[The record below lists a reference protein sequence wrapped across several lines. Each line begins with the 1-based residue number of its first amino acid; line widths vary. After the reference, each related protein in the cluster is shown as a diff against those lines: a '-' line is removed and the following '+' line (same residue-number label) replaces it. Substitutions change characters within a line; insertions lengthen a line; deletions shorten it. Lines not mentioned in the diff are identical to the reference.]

1 MVHEVLHASLLLVDG
16 RQESLLTLEATLAP
30 LNLRLVTASSAE
42 DALRRVLHED
52 FALILLDVHQ
62 EWEEGLVS
70 ARLLREVWRSRSTP
84 LLLLTETPEPA
95 RVKEA
100 HALGAVDCLA
110 SSHDPEVLRAKVSV
124 FIELHQRNAE
134 LRRARVALAEREER
148 LRFILQASG
157 LGHWRLEL
165 PTRRLEASEGCKSNF
180 GVPPDWELSSYEA
193 LLSLIHPED
202 RQGMV
207 NAVERAI
214 ATCADYSADYR
225 VVPPGGGLRWVAARG
240 RVECGPDGMPV
251 GMVGITLDITE
262 RMRGEQKLGFLSEAS
277 RLLTESL
284 EPDEALQRVARL
296 AASSVATYCVVDLL
310 QEDGG
315 FQRVAVAHQEP
326 SMEDVIQQVRRF
338 TPRSDVSTPVAEALR
353 HGWTKLYTDFTLEHR
368 RQSAVSPAHLEILDR
383 LDPHSVLLVP
393 MKTRERSWGVITFAR
408 AGAAER
414 FDEGDVDMAEEL
426 ARRAASALENAR
438 LLRTTQEA
446 VRLRDEFLSV
456 ASHELKTPL
465 TPLSLKL
472 HALARS
478 VNDGGLAGLE
488 RRLPGDVDVMRRQ
501 VKRLSD
507 LVNELL
513 DVSRISSGRLSLA
526 LEEVDL
532 VALVHEVC
540 SRFEPEAERV
550 GCRLQIRSDGALL
563 GCWDRLRL
571 EQVVSNLLSNSIK
584 YGAGKP
590 IHLQVGAGER
600 GARLV
605 VRDEGIGIQEEA
617 LSRIFGKFERA
628 VSERNYG
635 GLGLGLYITRQIVEA
650 HGGIIRVESA
660 PGQGATFTL
669 ELPLGPTR

>member
-1 MVHEVLHASLLLVDG
+1 MVHEVPHASLLLVDE
-16 RQESLLTLEATLAP
+16 RQESLLALEASLAP
-30 LNLRLVTASSAE
+30 LGPRLVTANSAE
-42 DALRRVLHED
+42 DALRRFLHED

-84 LLLLTETPEPA
+84 LLLLTEEPEPA
-95 RVKEA
+95 RVREA

-110 SSHDPEVLRAKVSV
+110 SSHDPDVLRAKVSV
-124 FIELHQRNAE
+124 FIELHQRNTE

-148 LRFILQASG
+148 LRFILQAGG
-157 LGHWRLEL
+157 LGQWRLEL
-165 PTRRLEASEGCKSNF
+165 PTLRLDASEGCKNNF
-180 GVPPDWELSSYEA
+180 GLPPEWALSSYEA

-202 RQGMV
+202 RQGMTE
-207 NAVERAI
+207 AVERAL
-214 ATCADYSADYR
+214 ATCGDYSADYR

-240 RVECGPDGMPV
+240 RVECGPDGRPV

-262 RMRGEQKLGFLSEAS
+262 RMRGEQRLGFLSEAS
-277 RLLTESL
+277 RLLTESQ
-284 EPDEALQRVARL
+284 EPDDALQRVARL
-296 AASSVATYCVVDLL
+296 AASSVATYCLVDLL

-315 FQRVAVAHQEP
+315 FQRVAAAHREP
-326 SMEDVIQQVRRF
+326 SLEEAIQQARRF
-338 TPRSDVSTPVAEALR
+338 TPQSDVSALVAEALR
-353 HGWTKLYTDFTLEHR
+353 HGWTKLYTDLTPEHR
-368 RQSAVSPAHLEILDR
+368 RRSAVSPAHLELLER

-393 MKTRERSWGVITFAR
+393 MKTRERPWGVITFAR

-414 FDEGDVDMAEEL
+414 FDEGDMDMAEEL

-472 HALARS
+472 QALARA
-478 VNDGGLAGLE
+478 VKGGGCADLE
-488 RRLPGDVDVMRRQ
+488 RRLPGEVDVMRRQ

-526 LEEVDL
+526 LEQVDL
-532 VALVHEVC
+532 TALVREVS

-550 GCRLQIRSDGALL
+550 GCRLHIMNDGALL

-584 YGAGKP
+584 YGAGRP
-590 IHLQVGAGER
+590 IHIQVGASER

-605 VRDEGIGIQEEA
+605 IRDEGIGIQEEA

-650 HGGIIRVESA
+650 HGGTIRVESA

-669 ELPLGPTR
+669 ELPLRPG